1 MARMHPAV
9 AGYDLPREIA
19 EEHVRSLAEG
29 LPDEVVC
36 FTQVHLVDQH
46 GRNREIDLL
55 VAWPGLGLV
64 VVEVKGGQVTVTDGQ
79 WFSRDS
85 RGVNNSIKDPVQQ
98 AEKAMWALKHYV
110 MTRPEWTDT
119 WPPAVVPVAAL
130 PWSPIDAGFRT
141 PGALAEQFLD
151 RDACTDTAA
160 FGAALRSA
168 MDAARPDVYAE
179 TTQLQVDLLVDM
191 LEVSLPAQTDLTGL
205 LAEHDAVVTLLTRR
219 QYGTLQ
225 KIRTNDRIIV
235 NGGPGTGK
243 TFLALEHA
251 RQEAQRGA
259 RVGLVC
265 YSRGLAEFLRQVTSS
280 WDVDQQPAYAG
291 TFHYLAEQW
300 SDAAPGADAAYYERL
315 PGKLADA
322 ALQREPEERFDLLVV
337 DEAQDFSDDWWPPLL
352 ATLGDPEDG
361 PVVVFQDDLQRI
373 FAGSGRIPF
382 AGVEVELD
390 ENLRNTQEIAAVVD
404 SLQGRLVKA
413 RGPAGPPVRLVRS
426 TDGRAV
432 EDADRVVAGLT
443 AEGFPPSSI
452 AVLTTYRRHPA
463 HDRLVRDE
471 GVAAY
476 WRTFDSDDV
485 FHATVQSFKGLER
498 PVVVLA
504 VNGFNFDAVER
515 EILHVGMSRARS
527 LLVVVADPQTLA
539 AVDGGPAALGH
550 LQRSAQL

>member
-9 AGYDLPREIA
+9 AEYDLPREIA

-36 FTQVHLVDQH
+36 FTQVHLIDQH

-55 VAWPGLGLV
+55 VAWPGLGLA
-64 VVEVKGGQVTVTDGQ
+64 VVEVKGGQVSVTDGQ
-79 WFSRDS
+79 WFSRNA
-85 RGVNNSIKDPVQQ
+85 RGINNSIKDPVRQ

-110 MTRPEWTDT
+110 TTRPEWTDT

-130 PWSPIDAGFRT
+130 PWSRMDVGFRT

-151 RDACTDTAA
+151 KDACADTAA
-160 FGAALRSA
+160 FGDALRAALE
-168 MDAARPDVYAE
+168 AARPDVYAM
-179 TTQLQVDLLVDM
+179 TTQLQVDLLVSM
-191 LEVSLPAQTDLTGL
+191 LEVSLPAQTDLSGL
-205 LAEHDAVVTLLTRR
+205 LAEHDAVVTMLTRR
-219 QYGTLQ
+219 QYGTLRR
-225 KIRTNDRIIV
+225 IRINDRIIV

-251 RQEAQRGA
+251 RQEAERGA

-265 YSRGLAEFLRQVTSS
+265 YSRGLAEFLRKVTSS
-280 WDVDQQPAYAG
+280 WDVDQRPAYAG

-300 SDAAPGADAAYYERL
+300 SDATPGYDTAYYDSL
-315 PGKLADA
+315 PALLADA
-322 ALQREPEERFDLLVV
+322 ASTREPDERFDLLIV
-337 DEAQDFSDDWWPPLL
+337 DEAQDFSDTWWPPLL

-373 FAGSGRIPF
+373 FAGRGRIPF
-382 AGVEVELD
+382 TGVEVELD
-390 ENLRNTQEIAAVVD
+390 ENLRNTQEIAAVVN
-404 SLQGRLVKA
+404 SLQGGLVKA
-413 RGPAGPPVRLVRS
+413 RGPDGPPARLVRS
-426 TDGRAV
+426 TDDRAV
-432 EDADRVVAGLT
+432 QDADRVVALLV
-443 AEGFPPSSI
+443 AEGYPASSI
-452 AVLTTYRRHPA
+452 AVLTTYRRHPV

-471 GVAAY
+471 GPAAY
-476 WRTFDSDDV
+476 WRTFDSDEV
-485 FHATVQSFKGLER
+485 FYATVQSFKGLEK

-527 LLVVVADPQTLA
+527 LLVVVADPTTLA
-539 AVDGGPAALGH
+539 AVDGGEVALAR
-550 LQRSAQL
+550 LEARPWT